1 VSQTPSQTPAQT
13 GAQTGARARPTRRAD
28 GGIALIDERGAR
40 TWTEVEQTLHR
51 AANAFLD
58 LGECGELGPD
68 RRVTVFAENS
78 AETALA
84 HLGALLGGVSTVP
97 ASFHLT
103 VDELAYVLED
113 SGSTAVLTGPETA
126 EIAVAAARRAGI
138 DRVLAWRTEATTGAE
153 SWEDFLA
160 GAPASAPPDD
170 LAPRPHLLYTSGTTG
185 RPKGTELPPTM
196 FAGGSTMR
204 EHLARLAENPFAA
217 FGTHLVVGPMYHTGP
232 LTGMRLLVAGIP
244 IVILGRFDPEAT
256 LGAIEHYGVESSV
269 MVPTHFARMLALPDD
284 TRARYDVSSLGLV
297 VHTGSACPVDVKRR
311 MIEWWGPV
319 LFEAYGAT
327 EVGTTC
333 MITSQEW
340 LAHPG
345 SVGRAIP
352 PFEVRVLD
360 DEGDACAPNVEG
372 RLCFLDTTGR
382 GVVYHNDPGKSADA
396 HVEPG
401 VFTLGEIGFIDE
413 DGYVFITD
421 RTSDMVV
428 SGGVNLYPA
437 EVEAV
442 LIEHPEVADVAVIGI
457 PDPDMGEALRALVVP
472 VDAAR
477 PPSDDEL
484 ITFCRDRIAHHKCP
498 RSVELVA
505 TLDRSAMGKVNKRA
519 LRAPYWPTERTIG

>member
-1 VSQTPSQTPAQT
+1 M
-13 GAQTGARARPTRRAD
+13 
-28 GGIALIDERGAR
+28 
-40 TWTEVEQTLHR
+40 LHR
-51 AANAFLD
+51 AANAMRALAD
-58 LGECGELGPD
+58 AGALGPD

-84 HLGALLGGVSTVP
+84 HLGALLGSVSTVP

-103 VDELAYVLED
+103 ADELAYVLED
-113 SGSTAVLTGPETA
+113 SGSALVLTGPETA
-126 EIAVAAARRAGI
+126 PVALEAARRAGI
-138 DRVLAWRTEATTGAE
+138 ERVVAWRTDATDGIE
-153 SWEDFLA
+153 SWEAMLA
-160 GAPASAPPDD
+160 DADPSAPPDD
-170 LAPRPHLLYTSGTTG
+170 LVPRPHLLYTSGTTG

-196 FAGGSTMR
+196 FAGGTTMR
-204 EHLARLAENPFAA
+204 EHLEKLGRNAFAE

-232 LTGMRLLVAGIP
+232 LSGARLLVAGIP
-244 IVILGRFDPEAT
+244 VVVLGRFDPEAT
-256 LGAIEHYGVESSV
+256 LAAIDRYGAESSV
-269 MVPTHFARMLALPDD
+269 MVPTHFARLLALPDAV
-284 TRARYDVSSLGLV
+284 RARYDVSSLRLV

-360 DEGDACAPNVEG
+360 DAGDECGPNVEG
-372 RLCFLDTTGR
+372 NLCFLDTTGR

-396 HVEPG
+396 HVGPG
-401 VFTLGEIGFIDE
+401 VFTLGEVGYVDD

-442 LIEHPEVADVAVIGI
+442 LVEHPGVADVAVIGI
-457 PDPDMGEALRALVVP
+457 PDPDMGEALHALVVP
-472 VDAAR
+472 ADGSA
-477 PPSDDEL
+477 PPGSDEL
-484 ITFCRDRIAHHKCP
+484 IAYTRERIAHHKCP
-498 RSVELVA
+498 RTVEMVA
-505 TLDRSAMGKVNKRA
+505 TLGRTTMGKINKRV
-519 LRAPYWPTERTIG
+519 LRAPYWPTDRTIG

>member
-1 VSQTPSQTPAQT
+1 MDPADP
-13 GAQTGARARPTRRAD
+13 RPTRRSEGQPWPD
-28 GGIALIDERGAR
+28 GVALVDDRATL
-40 TWTEVEQTLHR
+40 TWAEVDQALHR
-51 AANAFLD
+51 AANALRGLAD
-58 LGECGELGPD
+58 RGELGRD

-84 HLGALLGGVSTVP
+84 HLGALLGGISTVP

-103 VDELAYVLED
+103 AEELAYVLED
-113 SGSTAVLTGPETA
+113 SGSAAVLTGPETV
-126 EIAVAAARRAGI
+126 AVAVDAAHRAGI
-138 DRVLAWRTEATTGAE
+138 DRVLAWRADDASGAG
-153 SWEDFLA
+153 SWEELL
-160 GAPASAPPDD
+160 ASASDDPPPDD
-170 LAPRPHLLYTSGTTG
+170 IAPRPHLLYTSGTTG

-196 FAGGSTMR
+196 FAGGRTMR
-204 EHLARLAENPFAA
+204 EHVERLGKNAFAE

-232 LTGMRLLVAGIP
+232 LSGARLLAAGIP
-244 IVILGRFDPEAT
+244 IIVLGRFDPEGT
-256 LGAIEHYGVESSV
+256 LAAIDRYGVESTV
-269 MVPTHFARMLALPDD
+269 MVPTHFARLLALPDEI
-284 TRARYDVSSLGLV
+284 RERYDVRSMRLV

-333 MITSQEW
+333 MITSKEW

-360 DEGDACAPNVEG
+360 DDGNTCAPNVEG
-372 RLCFLDTTGR
+372 NLCFLDTTGR

-396 HVEPG
+396 HVGPG
-401 VFTLGEIGFIDE
+401 VFTLGEVGYVDE

-437 EVEAV
+437 EVEAILV
-442 LIEHPEVADVAVIGI
+442 AHPGVDDVAVIGI
-457 PDPDMGEALRALVVP
+457 PDPDMGEALHALVVP
-472 VDAAR
+472 AIG
-477 PPSDDEL
+477 SDVLDPDEL
-484 ITFCRDRIAHHKCP
+484 IAFCRARIAHHKCP
-498 RSVELVA
+498 RSVEMVS
-505 TLDRSAMGKVNKRA
+505 TLGRTAMGKINKRA

>member
-1 VSQTPSQTPAQT
+1 MDAADPQ
-13 GAQTGARARPTRRAD
+13 PTRRRD
-28 GGIALIDERGAR
+28 GGIALVDDRGAR
-40 TWTEVEQTLHR
+40 TWAEVDDVLHR
-51 AANAFLD
+51 AANALRELAD
-58 LGECGELGPD
+58 AGALGPD

-103 VDELAYVLED
+103 ADELAYVLED
-113 SGSTAVLTGPETA
+113 SGSALVLTGPETA
-126 EIAVAAARRAGI
+126 AVAIDAAQRAGV
-138 DRVLAWRTEATTGAE
+138 DRVVAWRTDATPGIE
-153 SWEDFLA
+153 SWEAMLA
-160 GAPASAPPDD
+160 VADDAAPPDD
-170 LAPRPHLLYTSGTTG
+170 LSPRPHLLYTSGTTG

-204 EHLARLAENPFAA
+204 EHLENLGRNAFAE

-232 LTGMRLLVAGIP
+232 LSGARLLVAGIP
-244 IVILGRFDPEAT
+244 VVVLGRFDPEAT
-256 LGAIEHYGVESSV
+256 LEAIDRYGAESSV
-269 MVPTHFARMLALPDD
+269 MVPTHFARMLVLPEAV
-284 TRARYDVSSLGLV
+284 RAHYDVTSMRLV

-333 MITSQEW
+333 MITSKEW

-345 SVGRAIP
+345 SVGRTIP

-360 DEGDACAPNVEG
+360 DAGDECGPNVEG
-372 RLCFLDTTGR
+372 NLCFLDTTGR
-382 GVVYHNDPGKSADA
+382 GVVYHNDPEKSADA
-396 HVEPG
+396 HVGPG
-401 VFTLGEIGFIDE
+401 VFTLGEVGYVDE

-442 LIEHPEVADVAVIGI
+442 LVEHPDVADVAVIGI
-457 PDPDMGEALRALVVP
+457 PDPDMGEALHALVVP
-472 VDAAR
+472 EDVSA
-477 PPSDDEL
+477 PPGIDEL
-484 ITFCRDRIAHHKCP
+484 VEFCRARIAHHKCP
-498 RSVELVA
+498 RTVEMVT
-505 TLDRSAMGKVNKRA
+505 TLGRSAMGKVNKRL